1 MNFEKRQN
9 FIRCHAPYFGFAP
22 SKKRYA
28 DIKKAGKVDYSLPAV
43 AFFSMS
49 SSSSSSSS
57 SRSGGSGGSGVP
69 LLPIEKDLKI
79 AAFTSAKLPV

>member
-22 SKKRYA
+22 AKKRYA

-57 SRSGGSGGSGVP
+57 SRSGGSGVP